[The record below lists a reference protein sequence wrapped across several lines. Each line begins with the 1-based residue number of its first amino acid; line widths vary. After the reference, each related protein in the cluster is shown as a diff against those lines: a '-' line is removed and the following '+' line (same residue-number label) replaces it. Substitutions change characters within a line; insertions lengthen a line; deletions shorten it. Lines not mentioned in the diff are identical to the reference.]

1 MNINDKINMLEYRI
15 HDIENK
21 LTEHIRILK
30 EDFENLAEGDEE
42 VILSVTEDLKRIL
55 IVLKSEKEYLTN
67 QL

>member
-15 HDIENK
+15 YDIENK
-21 LTEHIRILK
+21 LTEHIRILR

-55 IVLKSEKEYLTN
+55 VVLKSEKEYLTN